1 MMVDEKTTRDEL
13 REIKEQLDHIG
24 RHVVSL
30 IDHVAEV
37 RSSNRRLEQRL
48 SNTEEVLRAEI
59 TSTAQVLR
67 TEIADTAEALRADIA
82 NTAQGLRTE
91 IADTAA
97 SLRTEIADTT
107 ATLRAEMRENA
118 DRLHNEIREVGMRL
132 GTKFDHFVEYFG
144 EEGKRNRLSIER
156 AIAEQKA
163 DRLRDDD
170 RIRRLELRLDAIESR
185 LQKEARMRVPVAD
198 E

>member
-1 MMVDEKTTRDEL
+1 
-13 REIKEQLDHIG
+13 
-24 RHVVSL
+24 
-30 IDHVAEV
+30 
-37 RSSNRRLEQRL
+37 
-48 SNTEEVLRAEI
+48 
-59 TSTAQVLR
+59 
-67 TEIADTAEALRADIA
+67 
-82 NTAQGLRTE
+82 
-91 IADTAA
+91 
-97 SLRTEIADTT
+97 
-107 ATLRAEMRENA
+107 
-118 DRLHNEIREVGMRL
+118 MRL